1 VKRLLAFLPLV
12 ALVALAALFIGWSL
26 KRDPQFKPDAL
37 VGKPLPAARV
47 TALGG
52 GEVRPLTAV
61 VQGPA
66 LVNVFA
72 SWCAPCRTENAELLR
87 LEAQGVRIVG
97 LAWKDKPDNTRAFL
111 KELGDPFTV
120 IVADESGAS
129 GVELGIS
136 GVPETFAVDA
146 RGKVVAKHAGP
157 LMPGD
162 AERLLAALDG
172 RSR

>member
-1 VKRLLAFLPLV
+1 MKRILAFLPLI

-37 VGKPLPAARV
+37 VGKPVPASLV
-47 TALGG
+47 TPLAGG
-52 GEVRPLTAV
+52 APVPLNEA

-72 SWCAPCRTENAELLR
+72 SWCAPCREENAELMR
-87 LEAQGVRIVG
+87 VKGEGVRIVG
-97 LAWKDKPDNTRAFL
+97 LAWKDQPDNTRAFL
-111 KELGDPFTV
+111 SDLGDPFAV
-120 IVADESGAS
+120 VVGDQQGES

-146 RGKVVAKHAGP
+146 HGKIVAKHTGP

-162 AERLLAALDG
+162 SDRLVAAL
-172 RSR
+172 RASSR

>member
-1 VKRLLAFLPLV
+1 MKRLLALLPLV
-12 ALVALAALFIGWSL
+12 ALAALAALFIGWSL

-37 VGKPLPAARV
+37 VGKPLPAAQV
-47 TALGG
+47 TDLEGDAP
-52 GEVRPLTAV
+52 RPLTAV
-61 VQGPA
+61 VEGPA

-72 SWCAPCRTENAELLR
+72 SWCAPCRTENGELLR

-111 KELGDPFTV
+111 KELGDPFTAV
-120 IVADESGAS
+120 VADQTGAS
-129 GVELGIS
+129 GVDLGIS

-146 RGKVVAKHAGP
+146 RGRVVAKHTGP

-162 AERLLAALDG
+162 ADRLLAALE
-172 RSR
+172 RSSR